1 MTTISTIAISD
12 RAKTE
17 LTGLEVSRDNFLRIW
32 AEAGGC
38 SGMTYQAAID
48 QEYSSEDT
56 TLYED
61 ENLRVVS
68 DRMSAPLFAGLQID
82 YSDDLVAPGFR
93 FYNPNA
99 TRTCGCG
106 SSFSCEAGA

>member
-1 MTTISTIAISD
+1 MLTSTIVISEK
-12 RAKTE
+12 AKSQ
-17 LTGLEVSRDNFLRIW
+17 LTDLDVSRDNFLRIW

-38 SGMTYQAAID
+38 SGMSYQAAID
-48 QEYSSEDT
+48 QEFSTEDL

-61 ENLRVVS
+61 ADLKVVT
-68 DRMSAPLFAGLQID
+68 DKMSAPLFAGLQID

-93 FYNPNA
+93 FFNPNA

-106 SSFSCEAGA
+106 SSFSCENG

>member
-1 MTTISTIAISD
+1 MLTSTIAISEK
-12 RAKTE
+12 AKGQLSELNVNTE
-17 LTGLEVSRDNFLRIW
+17 NFLRIW

-38 SGMTYQAAID
+38 SGMSYQAAID
-48 QEYSSEDT
+48 QDFTSEDL

-61 ENLRVVS
+61 ADLKVVT

-93 FYNPNA
+93 FFNPNA

-106 SSFSCEAGA
+106 SSFSCENG

>member
-1 MTTISTIAISD
+1 MATSTIAITD
-12 RAKTE
+12 KAKEQLAELNVNTE
-17 LTGLEVSRDNFLRIW
+17 NFLRIW

-48 QEYSSEDT
+48 QELTGEDL

-61 ENLRVVS
+61 ADLKVVA

-93 FYNPNA
+93 FFNPNA

-106 SSFSCEAGA
+106 SSFSCDCG